1 MFTGRSG
8 GSRSGIRRLV
18 DLMPAYG
25 KQMIRSG
32 LLLALAAIA
41 VLVLVPIA
49 AAAAKTRPKVI
60 PTRITCKS
68 PGEQTGHFSI

>member
-1 MFTGRSG
+1 
-8 GSRSGIRRLV
+8 
-18 DLMPAYG
+18 
-25 KQMIRSG
+25 MIRSG

-49 AAAAKTRPKVI
+49 AAAAKTRPNVI

-68 PGEQTGHFSI
+68 LGEQTGHFSI